1 MGGLANAVWCP
12 SHFWDKAEPGGDR
25 KCLCTPPPR
34 ASSAWSKVGIQPGG
48 APWGISGIHS
58 TALCLRSGP
67 EACRR
72 PPQGARILLVESHC
86 SHDDGERFQRD
97 QQVQGRDPGDS
108 VSC

>member
-1 MGGLANAVWCP
+1 MQSGALPTSGTKQSLGEIGSVCAP
-12 SHFWDKAEPGGDR
+12 
-25 KCLCTPPPR
+25 PPPR